1 MRLHKGGRRVV
12 RLALVVPAFVTF
24 AAAAAERVTPPTQ
37 TVVVTAPADAASS
50 ADPALPGAGA
60 GRSIYTLQ
68 IDEWENWSALRLED
82 LAGLLPGTVVE
93 PANAGLSTALK
104 VRGFAITRLH
114 YGTLPDIQR
123 MHVRD
128 PVTIERVEVLGGNA
142 GAALGITSPGGA
154 IRYVGKRPEPASRV
168 RASAQAGSN
177 GHGRITLDATGP
189 VGSGEGGLRYRAL
202 LAVEDGR
209 QDWADL
215 PRRRQ
220 TGMLVVEHAYAR
232 GVFGLDLQAQFNS
245 TPFSFGT
252 VVTNRGVPGA
262 PAQAANVAWDRL
274 LVLQGGAPADR
285 SYRQATA
292 RWDHRFDSGQLRV
305 DLSAARVHRNETL
318 IGYWTLVSAD
328 EVSSYY
334 TDYEDDYEQQG
345 GRIEWLTTLRTPLV
359 QHDLRFGA
367 DAYKQKFLFEGDQHI
382 GAVVVPIAA
391 PDFSPLVDGPPERW
405 PRYNDERL
413 TEQSMWVADQVRVGD
428 AAVVSG
434 AIRRQRYS
442 IDSDRVGSGRVRVAA
457 AEATTWS
464 IGVDQALASGWSLW
478 ASRAA
483 GMEPNRGVTISG
495 DFLPAQRSWLSEAG
509 LRWRRGP
516 LNTSM
521 AVWRID
527 LTNLAMTDPTDRTA
541 VIAAGSRRVNGI
553 EWQARWLT
561 GDVRLDAH
569 ATTLSS
575 RHLVKTSSSLGE
587 RFVGVP
593 DVTAGLR
600 LEWPAGTPW
609 FPQQGRFALALA
621 AVGSRMGDAANTVR
635 VPGYV
640 RVDLAW
646 RQPWRGH
653 EWYAGVRNAGDI
665 RYVAAVTA
673 VDDVF
678 QGARREWLA
687 GIRLAR

>member
-1 MRLHKGGRRVV
+1 MFVT
-12 RLALVVPAFVTF
+12 AFVTL
-24 AAAAAERVTPPTQ
+24 AASAADPVGSPLQ
-37 TVVVTAPADAASS
+37 TVVVTAPANAASS
-50 ADPALPGAGA
+50 ASPPLPGVGA
-60 GRSIYTLQ
+60 ERSTYALEGE
-68 IDEWENWSALRLED
+68 DWETWSALRLED

-93 PANAGLSTALK
+93 PSNAGLSTALK

-128 PVTIERVEVLGGNA
+128 PVTVERVEVLGGNA

-154 IRYVGKRPEPASRV
+154 VCYVGKRPEPMSRV

-177 GHGRITLDATGP
+177 RHARVTLDATGP
-189 VGSGEGGLRYRAL
+189 LGNAEGGLRYRAL

-220 TGMLVVEHAYAR
+220 TGMLVVEQAYSR

-252 VVTNRGVPGA
+252 VITNRGAPGA
-262 PAQAANVAWDRL
+262 PAQAADVAWDRL

-292 RWDHRFDSGQLRV
+292 YWEHRFDNGTLRV
-305 DLSAARVHRNETL
+305 DLSAARVRRNETL
-318 IGYWTLVSAD
+318 VGYWTLVSEN

-334 TDYEDDYEQQG
+334 TNYEDDYEQKG
-345 GRIEWLTTLRTPLV
+345 GRIEWLTTLRTPSM

-367 DAYKQKFLFEGDQHI
+367 DAYKQKFLFQGDQHI
-382 GAVVVPIAA
+382 GALVVPIAA
-391 PDFSPLVDGPPERW
+391 PDFSPMADGPPERW
-405 PRYNDERL
+405 PRYNDERMS
-413 TEQSMWVADQVRVGD
+413 EQSLWVADQVRVGD

-434 AIRRQRYS
+434 AIRRQRYG
-442 IDSDRVGSGRVRVAA
+442 IDSDRVGSGRVRVAS

-464 IGVDQALASGWSLW
+464 IGLDHALAAGWSLW

-483 GMEPNRGVTISG
+483 GMEPNRGVTTEG

-521 AVWRID
+521 ALWRVD

-541 VIAAGSRRVNGI
+541 VIAAGSRRVNGV
-553 EWQARWLT
+553 EWQARWQN

-575 RHLVKTSSSLGE
+575 RHLTKTSPSLGE

-600 LEWPAGTPW
+600 LQWPVGLPGLAQRGK
-609 FPQQGRFALALA
+609 FALALS

-646 RQPWRGH
+646 RQPWRDH
-653 EWYAGVRNAGDI
+653 EWYAGVRNAGNI

-687 GIRLAR
+687 GFRLTL